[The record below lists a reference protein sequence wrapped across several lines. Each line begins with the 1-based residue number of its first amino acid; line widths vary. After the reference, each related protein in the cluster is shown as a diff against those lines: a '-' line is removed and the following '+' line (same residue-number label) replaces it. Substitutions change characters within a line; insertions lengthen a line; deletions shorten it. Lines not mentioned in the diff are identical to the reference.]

1 MRNKLPRVLA
11 CLALLVIAGCVAPQP
26 IRQSAPAPSNQLVVT
41 ANPQAAAA
49 AQEIL
54 RQGGSAVDA
63 AIAAEAVLGLVEPQA
78 SGLLGGTDLLV
89 WSPVTGKV
97 ENIDGMATAPAS
109 ATLSLALD
117 SDGTMLD
124 PRNLAFSPRAVGVP
138 GVLPALFAAHKSYGK
153 LPWAKL
159 FEPAIQLASNGTAMP
174 HQLYRLLTAPGA
186 EQALSELRASYLNS
200 RGEVIPEGNRF
211 SNPAY
216 AAILR
221 RVAAG
226 GPDGLFAEGGMTAIL
241 RELQRGAYASGITA
255 EDLRNATPRVGPAI
269 CEPWQAYRICTAPP
283 PAAGSFVML
292 QVLAMIEPGRR
303 DSGVFVHRF
312 LEASRLAQADR
323 RRYLADPAY
332 LDVPERELLDRGY
345 LEQRAGLIMPNNTID
360 QPHAGNLVED
370 DNDGDDPHNPQAGTS
385 TVTVVDASGMA
396 VAMTSTINLHFGA
409 RIAAEGMVFNNALIN
424 FAPPPPTTL
433 KEEGGRYANEM
444 APGKRPLSPIAP
456 VIVLDSN
463 NRPVLI
469 GGGAGGPQIPDTV
482 AMALIDTLAMGL
494 NPREALAA
502 GHFHAADPD
511 HIVVELG
518 TEAEALIPALEASG
532 HRVASEP
539 VDTGTAILLHT
550 QSGWTGAADPRR
562 DGVVLG
568 VP

>member
-11 CLALLVIAGCVAPQP
+11 CLALLVMAGCVAPQP
-26 IRQSAPAPSNQLVVT
+26 IRQSAPAPSNQLVVA

-49 AQEIL
+49 AQEML

-78 SGLLGGTDLLV
+78 SGLLGGTDMLV
-89 WSPVTGKV
+89 WSPQTGQV

-109 ATLSLALD
+109 ATLALALD
-117 SDGTMLD
+117 TDGTMLD
-124 PRNLAFSPRAVGVP
+124 PRNLAFSPRAVGLP
-138 GVLPALFAAHKSYGK
+138 GVLPALFAAHKSYGH

-159 FEPAIQLASNGTAMP
+159 FEPAIALASTGTKMP
-174 HQLYRLLTAPGA
+174 RQLYRLLTEPNAA
-186 EQALSELRASYLNS
+186 QALAELRAPYLNA
-200 RGEVIPEGNRF
+200 RGEVIAEGQNF
-211 SNPAY
+211 TNPAY
-216 AAILR
+216 AAALR
-221 RVAAG
+221 RIASQ
-226 GPDGLFAEGGMTAIL
+226 GPDGLFAEGGMSDLL
-241 RELQRGAYASGITA
+241 RELQRGAYPSGITGN
-255 EDLRNATPRVGPAI
+255 DLRHATARIGPAM
-269 CEPWQAYRICTAPP
+269 CEPWQGYRICTAPP

-292 QVLAMIEPGRR
+292 QVLAMVQPGRR
-303 DSGVFVHRF
+303 DDGAFVHRF

-323 RRYLADPAY
+323 RRYLADPAF
-332 LDVPERELLDRGY
+332 LDVPERELLDHGY
-345 LEQRAGLIMPNNTID
+345 LEQRAGLIMQNDTIA
-360 QPHAGNLVED
+360 QPHAGNLVEED
-370 DNDGDDPHNPQAGTS
+370 ARIDDPRNPQAGTS
-385 TVTVVDASGMA
+385 TVTIVDASGMA
-396 VAMTSTINLHFGA
+396 VAMTSTVNLHFGA
-409 RIAAEGMVFNNALIN
+409 RLAAQGMVFNNALIN

-494 NPREALAA
+494 PPREALAA

-511 HIVVELG
+511 HIVVETG
-518 TEAEALIPALEASG
+518 TEAEALIPTLAAAG
-532 HRVASEP
+532 HRVVSEP
-539 VDTGTAILLHT
+539 VDTGNAILLRT

-562 DGVVLG
+562 DGVVMG
-568 VP
+568 GP